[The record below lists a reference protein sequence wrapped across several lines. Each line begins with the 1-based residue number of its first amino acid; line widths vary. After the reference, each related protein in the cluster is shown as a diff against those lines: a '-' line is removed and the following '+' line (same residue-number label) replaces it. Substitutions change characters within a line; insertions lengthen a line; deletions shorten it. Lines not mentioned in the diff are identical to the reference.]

1 MTLIIDPTKLG
12 EMTDQQIIEAYD
24 NILTE
29 EEQILAEKKVLRDE
43 IFARVPNNGGVLGH
57 YTVTKAQKFT
67 PVIPTKKEEKE
78 TAMAALKL
86 LGAVKVV
93 TMEKVDNDIIESLY
107 NKGIKLPIEVKI
119 TSYPILNEIEQPK
132 NE

>member
-12 EMTDQQIIEAYD
+12 EMTDQQIVEAYD
-24 NILTE
+24 NVLNE

-67 PVIPTKKEEKE
+67 PIIPTKKEVLKE
-78 TAMAALKL
+78 MGENGSK
-86 LGAVKVV
+86 
-93 TMEKVDNDIIESLY
+93 
-107 NKGIKLPIEVKI
+107 
-119 TSYPILNEIEQPK
+119 
-132 NE
+132 